1 MNIRKQGGGTLLG
14 LMVGVLVSVL
24 VAVAVAVYVA
34 RIPVPFVDRG
44 SSDAD
49 TPSSDAQQGGEWNP
63 NATLRGSL
71 LPDPDEPASGG
82 LVPQPDT
89 ALIPEPGDED
99 EQPLPMPAEVQ
110 ASSETDADTDSDT
123 ALGPELESDD
133 TDLASLGDRRGKT
146 AERSAGDD
154 PLADLVASRTPG
166 ASSSAASK
174 QRGESSTPIAPA
186 APTAPAPRSGGDP
199 FVYFV
204 QAGAF
209 RTAQDAEAQRARL
222 SLSGVQARVTQRE
235 QAGRTIYRVRV
246 GPFDQRSAADNVL
259 GQLGQGGFD
268 AALVRAQR

>member
-14 LMVGVLVSVL
+14 LMAGVLVSVL

-71 LPDPDEPASGG
+71 L
-82 LVPQPDT
+82 PQPDT